1 MQALPGTPYDGHT
14 LSGQIT
20 QIERLT
26 GIAVERAY
34 VDRGYRGHKHAGPA
48 KVYIAHSRGIASPT
62 IRRELRR
69 RNAVE
74 PNIGHPKSDGLLE
87 RNNLAGPSGHA
98 INAALHATGPNTPL
112 PRPRPPHPLT
122 VP

>member
-74 PNIGHPKSDGLLE
+74 RSEEHTSELQSLMRTSYAVFCLKKKKK
-87 RNNLAGPSGHA
+87 HTKT
-98 INAALHATGPNTPL
+98 HTP
-112 PRPRPPHPLT
+112 
-122 VP
+122 

>member
-34 VDRGYRGHKHAGPA
+34 VDRGYSGHKHAGPA

-69 RNAVE
+69 RNAVRSE
-74 PNIGHPKSDGLLE
+74 EHTSELKSIMRSSYAVLCL
-87 RNNLAGPSGHA
+87 NKKKN
-98 INAALHATGPNTPL
+98 
-112 PRPRPPHPLT
+112 
-122 VP
+122 